1 MKKTLFRS
9 CAIMIA
15 ATVASLWMQ
24 AFAYGMPKQ
33 EFRSAW
39 VATVWA
45 LDWPTIGAE
54 PSVQQ
59 AEIDRM
65 LDSLKTANFNAVN
78 FQVRS
83 MCDAMYRS
91 SYEPWSSYL
100 TGTRGQDPGYDPLQ
114 YVVEGCHKRGMECH
128 AWVNPYRFSTGTDW
142 NTAKDQDLKNN
153 GWLISYGTYII
164 LDPAQQRTIDRIVN
178 VCKEIITNYDVD
190 GILYDDYFY
199 PSGIPTNSTADD
211 YDEWQQSGTTL
222 SFGDWRRDNI
232 NRMVRAVYDMIQ
244 QERPEVRFGISPA
257 GVAAS
262 SSSVASKYGVDPCP
276 AGSDWQYNSIFS
288 DPLAWYADKS
298 IDYMSPQVYW
308 HIGATADFGKITPW
322 WGRVA
327 EKFGRHVFISHSIS
341 DITSN
346 ATAGLLNEYIDEV
359 ELTRDTNKQNA
370 PGSIFYSC
378 KYLYRMGSKPSL
390 ARKLLSTSYARPAL
404 PPMMPWKEGFNPGP
418 VQNLERSGDN
428 LIWTGHEG
436 VRYTVYAFPATMNQ
450 ATFTRQVE
458 YLLGMSYET
467 TFTIPEEY
475 RDDYQYAVC
484 VLDRVGNEYD
494 PVLLTLDYDQLD
506 APVLTAPEA
515 GAEIDTPFN
524 FEWQAVDGA
533 ADYTVEICDNENF
546 TPALERVTTTAT
558 TVSSVQFTKLRHQA
572 QQYWRVQA
580 NAPRHFSGLSE
591 VRPITPKL
599 LTITYPEDGATGMN
613 TTFTAQW
620 YTVGTDE
627 EATLEIA
634 TDDTFAQILFSGTST
649 TGELL
654 VPDDILEA
662 GGTFYARV
670 RLTTQGVELISL
682 PARFTTTQQPV
693 KMLVPQAGG
702 VLLPTDFL
710 EVKPQSW
717 ALSYTIEI
725 SASETT
731 WGRTRFSEKLTNE
744 QPATDYPASEIKLG
758 SKRLVEGQVYY
769 LRTRTTWADETGN
782 HMTDYST
789 PFAFYYGYKPAITG
803 DVNGDGE
810 VSVADV
816 TALVDLIIN
825 QQANERSDVNGD
837 GETSIADVTTLVGL
851 LMANI

>member
-9 CAIMIA
+9 CAMMIA

-346 ATAGLLNEYIDEV
+346 ATAGLLNEYVDEV

-370 PGSIFYSC
+370 PSSIF
-378 KYLYRMGSKPSL
+378 
-390 ARKLLSTSYARPAL
+390 
-404 PPMMPWKEGFNPGP
+404 
-418 VQNLERSGDN
+418 
-428 LIWTGHEG
+428 
-436 VRYTVYAFPATMNQ
+436 
-450 ATFTRQVE
+450 
-458 YLLGMSYET
+458 
-467 TFTIPEEY
+467 
-475 RDDYQYAVC
+475 
-484 VLDRVGNEYD
+484 
-494 PVLLTLDYDQLD
+494 
-506 APVLTAPEA
+506 
-515 GAEIDTPFN
+515 
-524 FEWQAVDGA
+524 
-533 ADYTVEICDNENF
+533 
-546 TPALERVTTTAT
+546 
-558 TVSSVQFTKLRHQA
+558 
-572 QQYWRVQA
+572 
-580 NAPRHFSGLSE
+580 
-591 VRPITPKL
+591 
-599 LTITYPEDGATGMN
+599 
-613 TTFTAQW
+613 
-620 YTVGTDE
+620 
-627 EATLEIA
+627 
-634 TDDTFAQILFSGTST
+634 
-649 TGELL
+649 
-654 VPDDILEA
+654 
-662 GGTFYARV
+662 
-670 RLTTQGVELISL
+670 
-682 PARFTTTQQPV
+682 
-693 KMLVPQAGG
+693 
-702 VLLPTDFL
+702 
-710 EVKPQSW
+710 
-717 ALSYTIEI
+717 
-725 SASETT
+725 
-731 WGRTRFSEKLTNE
+731 
-744 QPATDYPASEIKLG
+744 
-758 SKRLVEGQVYY
+758 
-769 LRTRTTWADETGN
+769 
-782 HMTDYST
+782 
-789 PFAFYYGYKPAITG
+789 
-803 DVNGDGE
+803 
-810 VSVADV
+810 
-816 TALVDLIIN
+816 
-825 QQANERSDVNGD
+825 
-837 GETSIADVTTLVGL
+837 
-851 LMANI
+851 